1 LTISGAGV
9 QVGMSPFRYRNKRR
23 LGPFQWH
30 FTEHGLSSWGIKIGR
45 WTWNSKRGNSVDLP
59 GKTNWSSR

>member
-1 LTISGAGV
+1 
-9 QVGMSPFRYRNKRR
+9 MSPFRYRNKRR

-45 WTWNSKRGNSVDLP
+45 FTWNSKRGNSVDLP
-59 GKTNWSSR
+59 GRTNWSSR